1 MENPQP
7 TRSAE
12 QWLGIGDRRRLWE
25 RLNPRHRRLL
35 RVLAHALV
43 LAQDKAR
50 LPELARMRL
59 LAALDELERVARR
72 LEQFLTLTKEKNPR
86 RSPQQTGDAKDAK
99 GAGY

>member
-1 MENPQP
+1 MEDSQP

-50 LPELARMRL
+50 LPEPARMRL

-72 LEQFLTLTKEKNPR
+72 LEHLLTFAAGKNPR
-86 RSPQQTGDAKDAK
+86 LFP
-99 GAGY
+99 

>member
-50 LPELARMRL
+50 LPEPVCTRL
-59 LAALDELERVARR
+59 LAALYELERVARR
-72 LEQFLTLTKEKNPR
+72 LEHLFTVVAGKSPPR
-86 RSPQQTGDAKDAK
+86 
-99 GAGY
+99 